1 MFLRVVSD
9 REAAALK
16 NIARRAR
23 LEVLPAS
30 HVQAAA
36 IAARRAAAYLA
47 GEKSLGPSKLLRA
60 SKGEFTLGIC
70 GAKSINVAKL
80 HSIAASSG
88 GLFTVPPS
96 VTLPFGTLEA
106 LLAQPQNADVAGT
119 HKRSVT
125 AAYVALDKAAV
136 AGSPFSRLHIA
147 GAAELRAARTAITDG
162 LLPDNATVAALVEA
176 LKSVGEKAEAL
187 PALWR
192 GVKLV
197 WASKWND
204 RAVLSRRAQG
214 VPDDLLNIA
223 ALIQVNRKGVDSL
236 GRRIPLLHGALPV
249 CVKPFSLNLLALL
262 SPISSPSFPRA
273 TRLCSTRPTR

>member
-1 MFLRVVSD
+1 MRVVSD

-47 GEKSLGPSKLLRA
+47 GEKSAAPAKLLHM
-60 SKGEFTLGIC
+60 SKGEFGWGVC
-70 GAKSINVAKL
+70 GSKSINVAKL

-106 LLAQPQNADVAGT
+106 LLTQPQNADAT
-119 HKRSVT
+119 EAHMRSLK
-125 AAYVALDKAAV
+125 AAYDALDKAA
-136 AGSPFSRLHIA
+136 ASSGPSRDLRIP
-147 GAAELRAARTAITDG
+147 GAAELLAARAAIAEG
-162 LLPDNATVAALVEA
+162 LLPDDATVEA
-176 LKSVGEKAEAL
+176 LSEALAAVGEKAEAV

-197 WASKWND
+197 WASKWTD

-214 VPDDLLNIA
+214 VPDDLLNFA
-223 ALIQVNRKGVDSL
+223 VLIQVEGRGDLGRFSNPSL
-236 GRRIPLLHGALPV
+236 G
-249 CVKPFSLNLLALL
+249 
-262 SPISSPSFPRA
+262 
-273 TRLCSTRPTR
+273 